1 MAKRRLQKTIF
12 ALCLL
17 ALAMSAARCNS
28 DSTSSA
34 RFESL
39 YKAPRTD
46 YSNVLVV
53 VNGNNELSRAIGRYY
68 QKARK
73 IPDVQ
78 FVELPLPAYTPDLS
92 QRSDE
97 QISREDYQ
105 QQIRDPLWQAIET
118 RGLQK
123 QIQFIVLMQGI
134 PLRVRSTKP
143 IPTEELIFRS
153 DEASVDAEVAVLGS
167 RLEGSAGITNSQNLF
182 YNSGQSFGEFR
193 KKNPDAPLRYLVTRI
208 SGYPTPLDPET
219 QIPRDVRSLIDSAV
233 APAPVAAHFVIDEDP
248 KQPSARV
255 GANLTFLQATAA
267 VLTAMGLPVLHD
279 RDASFFSTTKE
290 IAGYVSWG
298 SNDSAHPVPSTYGE
312 IDGKIIPGRFA
323 PRSVAIDIVSTN
335 ARSFVFPPEYGQSLT
350 ADLIRLGA
358 SGAAGHVAEPSL
370 NGVIRPYVFFR
381 EYALGRPAAEAFY
394 QSVPH
399 LSWMN
404 VYIGDPLMQ
413 IARPSIALPDD
424 YDGDGHRNTID
435 NCRDIP
441 NPSQL
446 DSDGDGFGNVC
457 DADFDNDGIVSLA
470 FNPALTDRRGDLES
484 LVAAMSS
491 GLYNA
496 EYDLN
501 EDGKIDMIDLGIA
514 QTNLFLQPGP
524 SGRARNS
531 R

>member
-1 MAKRRLQKTIF
+1 MIAQCRLQKTILALGLLAF
-12 ALCLL
+12 AL
-17 ALAMSAARCNS
+17 SAARCNS
-28 DSTSSA
+28 DSQSGA

-39 YKAPRTD
+39 YRAPRTD

-73 IPDVQ
+73 ISDEQ

-97 QISREDYQ
+97 QISRANYE
-105 QQIRDPLWQAIET
+105 QQIRNPLLQALEA

-134 PLRVRSTKP
+134 PLRIRSPKP
-143 IPTEELIFRS
+143 TPVEELIFRS
-153 DEASVDAEVAVLGS
+153 EEASVDAEIAVIGS
-167 RLEGSAGITNSQNLF
+167 RLEGSAGIINAQNLF
-182 YNSGQSFGEFR
+182 YNAGQSFDVFR
-193 KKNPDAPLRYLVTRI
+193 KKNPDTPLRYLVTRI

-219 QIPRDVRSLIDSAV
+219 QIPRDVRTLIDSAV
-233 APAPVAAHFVIDEDP
+233 AAAPAAAHFVIDEDP

-279 RDASFFSTTKE
+279 RDARFFSTTKE

-312 IDGKIIPGRFA
+312 IDGATIPGRFA

-335 ARSFVFPPEYGQSLT
+335 ARSFVFPPEYGQSLS

-358 SGAAGHVAEPSL
+358 SGVAGHVAEPSL
-370 NGVIRPYVFFR
+370 NGVARPHIFFR

-413 IARPSIALPDD
+413 IARPSVALPDD
-424 YDGDGHRNTID
+424 YDGDGHRNNVD
-435 NCRDIP
+435 NCRDTP
-441 NPSQL
+441 NPSQR

-457 DADFDNDGIVSLA
+457 DADFDDDGIVSLA
-470 FNPALTDRRGDLES
+470 FNPAFTDRRGDLES
-484 LVAAMSS
+484 LLAALTN

-496 EYDLN
+496 NYDLN
-501 EDGKIDMIDLGIA
+501 GDGKIDMIDLGIA
-514 QTNLFLQPGP
+514 QTDLFLQPGP
-524 SGRARNS
+524 SGRNS